1 MGLCGRAL
9 TSVEIRASPDRA
21 GTRRRCGSTT
31 GSTDFGGRFSPPNDR
46 HPASPASRRRWLDS
60 SPSGPPCTLHPYP
73 ARTSAVYLLTLE
85 RQRQCGVISGL
96 NLPVTITSH
105 DDELLLR
112 RATAADLHSIVRL
125 LSDDPISAGR
135 GDVASTADEVAYA
148 EALQRIID
156 DPSNDVLVV
165 EDDHTAVI
173 GTLQLTTIPG
183 MARRGSARLL
193 VEAVR
198 VASAERSSGVGTA
211 LMRWIVEQAAVELR
225 TPLVQLTSDA
235 ARTDAHRF
243 YRRLGFIDSH
253 VGFKFAVT
261 LPDALAR

>member
-1 MGLCGRAL
+1 MAAC
-9 TSVEIRASPDRA
+9 
-21 GTRRRCGSTT
+21 
-31 GSTDFGGRFSPPNDR
+31 
-46 HPASPASRRRWLDS
+46 
-60 SPSGPPCTLHPYP
+60 
-73 ARTSAVYLLTLE
+73 LLTLE
-85 RQRQCGVISGL
+85 HQRLCGVISGL
-96 NLPVTITSH
+96 NLPVTVTGASR
-105 DDELLLR
+105 DKELLLR
-112 RATAADLHSIVRL
+112 RATMADLHPIIRL

-135 GDVASTADEVAYA
+135 GDVASTADEAAYA
-148 EALQRIID
+148 DALQRIID

-198 VASAERSSGVGTA
+198 VASAHRSSGVGTA
-211 LMRWIVEQAAVELR
+211 LMRWVVEQAAVELR

-243 YRRLGFIDSH
+243 HRRLGFIDSH
-253 VGFKFAVT
+253 VGFKIAVS
-261 LPDALAR
+261 LPDAPVR